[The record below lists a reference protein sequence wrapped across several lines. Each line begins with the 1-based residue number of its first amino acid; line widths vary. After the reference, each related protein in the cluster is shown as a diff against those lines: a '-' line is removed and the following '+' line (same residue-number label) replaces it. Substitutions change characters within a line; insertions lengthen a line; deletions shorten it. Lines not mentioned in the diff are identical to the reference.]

1 MRRSANKLEPIHLEE
16 KIKFN
21 KEQFVPNILYVS
33 PKIKMPLICM
43 EPGQEIPPHGGH
55 SVGIFYVQ
63 EGKGI
68 FTLDNRKIDMEKGTI
83 IVAPEGSSR
92 GMKCVERMVVL
103 AISAG

>member
-1 MRRSANKLEPIHLEE
+1 MEPIYLEK

-21 KEQFVPNILYVS
+21 KEQFAPNILYVS

-43 EPGQEIPPHGGH
+43 EPGQEIPPHSGH
-55 SVGIFYVQ
+55 SVGIFYVK

-68 FTLDNRKIDMEKGTI
+68 FTLDNRKIDIGKGTI

>member
-1 MRRSANKLEPIHLEE
+1 MEPINLEE
-16 KIKFN
+16 KVKFN
-21 KEQFVPNILYVS
+21 KEHFVPNILYVS
-33 PKIKMPLICM
+33 PKMKMPLICM
-43 EPGQEIPPHGGH
+43 EPGQEIPSHGGH
-55 SVGIFYVQ
+55 SVGIFYVK

-68 FTLDNRKIDMEKGTI
+68 FTLDNGKIDMEKGTL